1 MDAIRKAL
9 AVAFKDLQVLAS
21 DRAYV
26 LSMVVFPLVVAGL
39 NAAMWGGEESA
50 IQLPA
55 ILVNQDSGPYGETLA
70 NALESIKEI
79 ALTTLDTPAA
89 AEAQMADGKH
99 LAAVLIPAN
108 FSRSI
113 DDYQPVEITMIVDP
127 AQAEYGR
134 ILTAILEEIA
144 GALAIQGEIR
154 YGIRA
159 VLADM
164 GAAADPA
171 AARAAQAQV
180 EGVLFTQL
188 QRMETDAPVQV
199 LKETLTGEHV
209 FAWNNAVTLMLPG
222 LTVMFAFFIVPALAT
237 ELLKEKEAGS
247 LRRLVAAPL
256 PRAALIGGKVLAFL
270 LVVLAQVTLLF
281 GIGAVIMDM
290 VLGRSALG
298 LALVTL
304 ALGLSAT
311 TLGMLIAAVAR
322 SIDQAGSIGLLL
334 IFLLGFLGGGFSPT
348 NPPYRGEGFLAI
360 LSRLTP
366 QANAQMAYHTLII
379 QNGGVGDV
387 LLNVG
392 YLLALSLVFFVI
404 AVWRF
409 RFE

>member
-1 MDAIRKAL
+1 
-9 AVAFKDLQVLAS
+9 
-21 DRAYV
+21 
-26 LSMVVFPLVVAGL
+26 
-39 NAAMWGGEESA
+39 
-50 IQLPA
+50 
-55 ILVNQDSGPYGETLA
+55 
-70 NALESIKEI
+70 
-79 ALTTLDTPAA
+79 
-89 AEAQMADGKH
+89 
-99 LAAVLIPAN
+99 
-108 FSRSI
+108 
-113 DDYQPVEITMIVDP
+113 
-127 AQAEYGR
+127 
-134 ILTAILEEIA
+134 
-144 GALAIQGEIR
+144 
-154 YGIRA
+154 
-159 VLADM
+159 
-164 GAAADPA
+164 
-171 AARAAQAQV
+171 
-180 EGVLFTQL
+180 
-188 QRMETDAPVQV
+188 METDAPVQV

-222 LTVMFAFFIVPALAT
+222 LTVIFAFFIVPALAT

-322 SIDQAGSIGLLL
+322 SIDQAGSLGLLL

-392 YLLALSLVFFVI
+392 YLLALSLVFFLI